1 MHDRALDRGEEL
13 GAGLRR
19 YGADDAAGHQ
29 ETEGVDGVGR
39 VGNEHHVARPGDR
52 LGHVGEAFLRAERGH
67 DLGLGV
73 ELDPEPA
80 RVIARLRP
88 TQAGDAF
95 RSGITVG
102 ARLAD
107 RLDQLVDHVF
117 GRGQVG
123 VAHAEVDDIGAAGP
137 RLGLELI
144 DLLEDIRRQA
154 PHPVKVAHFR
164 EMPLNRFP
172 PRRLSRR
179 CSVTSDAYAPQT
191 GYCYC
196 WALGAL
202 VCGFFFAAA

>member
-1 MHDRALDRGEEL
+1 
-13 GAGLRR
+13 
-19 YGADDAAGHQ
+19 
-29 ETEGVDGVGR
+29 
-39 VGNEHHVARPGDR
+39 GDN
-52 LGHVGEAFLRAERGH
+52 
-67 DLGLGV
+67 LGLWI

-80 RVIARLRP
+80 RVIARLGAA
-88 TQAGDAF
+88 QAGDAL
-95 RSGITVG
+95 RGGITVG
-102 ARLAD
+102 ARFAD
-107 RLDQLVDHVF
+107 RLDQLVDHML

-123 VAHAEVDDIGAAGP
+123 VAHAEIDDIGAAGAG
-137 RLGLELI
+137 LGLELV

-179 CSVTSDAYAPQT
+179 CSVTSEAYAPQT

-202 VCGFFFAAA
+202 VCGFF